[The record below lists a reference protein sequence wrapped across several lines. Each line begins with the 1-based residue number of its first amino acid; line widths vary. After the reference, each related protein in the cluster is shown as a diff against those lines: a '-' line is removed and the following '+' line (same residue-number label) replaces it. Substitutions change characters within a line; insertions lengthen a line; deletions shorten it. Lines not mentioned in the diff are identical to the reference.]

1 MRFPKTP
8 RSIAGALTFWFLV
21 IALVPCGV
29 ILVGTSLTAM
39 RRAHHDVEERLGA
52 VLRARATALEVAARS
67 RVREANALSHAPALS
82 AAVADLT
89 KARAEKAPDLVAREE
104 SRRAPIARLLK
115 GSGPAEALILDPEG
129 NTLLRLGT
137 KLDPSTPLGDG
148 PLGKALARAKAEKA
162 AVRSEPRIDP
172 GRGVGIAVAAPI
184 LDPEGAVAG
193 LFACT
198 IPDEELQSVL
208 DDRAGL
214 GETGRVYAGVLDAER
229 DRALTLNASGSSGAA
244 DGPGGPLREAVRGQT
259 GAGPARDAR
268 GHDVVA
274 AWTYV
279 PAVGL
284 GLVLEQQ
291 ASEAFGPLRAEWFAS
306 LGLLAA
312 MALLVLVGAWLAA
325 RSLSRPISR
334 VIAASRR
341 VAEGDLTA
349 HDDDLGEPGSGES
362 GDLVR
367 SIREMTA
374 RLRTLIGHVQESIV
388 MLLST
393 ATEIAATSR
402 QQERTVH
409 EYGDSINQVAAAVNQ
424 ITATSQELSRTMN
437 DVNGLASTAG
447 AKVKD
452 GQDLLGGLLST
463 MHQLGDSTA
472 SISSR
477 LTVISERASNIN
489 LVVTTIT
496 KVADQT
502 NLLSIN
508 AAIEAEKA
516 GEFGRGFSVVAREIR
531 RLADQTASAT
541 LDIER
546 IVKEMQHSVATGV
559 MEMDKYHVQ
568 VRQGVRDAEV
578 IGDRLGQIISA
589 VERLTPRFDQVA
601 EGMSAQSQG
610 AQQIREAMGQLAEG
624 AGQTI
629 QSLREFNK
637 ATDQLRDAVTNLK
650 DDVARFQT

>member
-1 MRFPKTP
+1 
-8 RSIAGALTFWFLV
+8 
-21 IALVPCGV
+21 
-29 ILVGTSLTAM
+29 
-39 RRAHHDVEERLGA
+39 
-52 VLRARATALEVAARS
+52 
-67 RVREANALSHAPALS
+67 
-82 AAVADLT
+82 
-89 KARAEKAPDLVAREE
+89 
-104 SRRAPIARLLK
+104 
-115 GSGPAEALILDPEG
+115 
-129 NTLLRLGT
+129 
-137 KLDPSTPLGDG
+137 
-148 PLGKALARAKAEKA
+148 
-162 AVRSEPRIDP
+162 
-172 GRGVGIAVAAPI
+172 
-184 LDPEGAVAG
+184 
-193 LFACT
+193 
-198 IPDEELQSVL
+198 
-208 DDRAGL
+208 
-214 GETGRVYAGVLDAER
+214 
-229 DRALTLNASGSSGAA
+229 
-244 DGPGGPLREAVRGQT
+244 
-259 GAGPARDAR
+259 
-268 GHDVVA
+268 
-274 AWTYV
+274 
-279 PAVGL
+279 
-284 GLVLEQQ
+284 VLEQQ
-291 ASEAFGPLRAEWFAS
+291 AGEAFGPLHAERLA
-306 LGLLAA
+306 GIALLLVT
-312 MALLVLVGAWLAA
+312 ALLVLAGAWLAA

-349 HDDDLGEPGSGES
+349 HDADLGEPGPGES

-437 DVNGLASTAG
+437 EVNGLASTAG
-447 AKVKD
+447 TKVKD
-452 GQDLLGGLLST
+452 GQDLLGGLLGT
-463 MHQLGDSTA
+463 MHQLAESTA
-472 SISSR
+472 TISSR
-477 LTVISERASNIN
+477 LTVISERANNIN

-531 RLADQTASAT
+531 RLADQTAAAT

-568 VRQGVRDAEV
+568 VRQGVQDAGV